1 MMKKLFYDGSCK
13 LCQRE
18 IGALAPKLSSHLQLV
33 DISTDGFS
41 GFAGVSKGAM
51 MRQIHLWDQDH
62 FIIGIDA
69 SLHYWQLAGYR
80 KLVAFLR
87 LPPCYWLASKAYALW
102 ARKRANCTEGDCTL

>member
-18 IGALAPKLSSHLQLV
+18 ISALAPKLTPHLQLI
-33 DISTDGFS
+33 DISQEGFT
-41 GFAGVSKGAM
+41 GFAGVSKRM
-51 MRQIHLWDQDH
+51 MMQQIHLWDQDH

-69 SLHYWQLAGYR
+69 SLHYWHLAGYR

-87 LPPCYWLASKAYALW
+87 LAPCYWLAGKAYNYW
-102 ARKRANCTEGDCTL
+102 ARSRANCAKGDCTL

>member
-13 LCQRE
+13 MCQRE
-18 IGALAPKLSSHLQLV
+18 ISALAPKLTPHLQLV
-33 DISTDGFS
+33 DISADDFS
-41 GFAGVSKGAM
+41 GYAGVSKSAM
-51 MRQIHLWDQDH
+51 MQQIHLWDQDH

-87 LPPCYWLASKAYALW
+87 LPPCYWLASKAYGFW
-102 ARKRANCTEGDCTL
+102 ARSRANCSDGNCAL

>member
-1 MMKKLFYDGSCK
+1 MKKLFYDGSCK

-18 IGALAPKLSSHLQLV
+18 ISALAPKLTPHLQLV
-33 DISTDGFS
+33 DISAAGFN

-51 MRQIHLWDQDH
+51 MQQIHLWDQDH

-69 SLHYWQLAGYR
+69 SLHYWHLAGYR

-87 LPPCYWLASKAYALW
+87 FAPCYWLAGKTYRLW
-102 ARKRANCTEGDCTL
+102 ARSRANCSDDNCAL